1 MNFLNQNHNHEIFCK
16 KFAIEEEVRSQE
28 DRVRRTGSM
37 GILTS
42 PTTFAPCRR
51 LGIKSIRD
59 KDNSHCVSIWPP
71 GMGILVIID
80 PTVESYQMLASGVL
94 AGAKVVIL
102 NSEEDEVRQITR
114 AILDYPVNSLHIVCH
129 GSPGSLQLGNT
140 KLSISTLTKYEAELK
155 RWGET
160 IGSGGIL
167 LYGCEVGAGDIGKAF
182 VGRFHE
188 LSGVGVAGAVSPVGN
203 AELGGS
209 WELGVKVGEV
219 GDNLAFGEE
228 VLVSYPGVLP
238 ENLLFASQIE
248 PVNTAPTANNSN
260 IRIDEDTTYNFSIT
274 DFDYTDS
281 DGDPLTEI
289 EIVNL
294 PERGELLLAGSPLT
308 PGQTISATQVGT
320 LSYRPEIHE
329 NGDNY
334 TTFPVIFNNGSE
346 NSNQATITINVN
358 SVNDPPVS
366 TDDNIRFEAN
376 ITGQFQFQES
386 NFPIVDVDGDNLASI
401 TIAQEPTLGSLTLN
415 DEPVTNPIPVSDIDQ
430 LVYSI
435 EPTPAG
441 NNIDEF
447 TFTVNDGQADSLEY
461 TININVGERST
472 DTPPTAAD
480 AEITIEEDTTFQFNT
495 SIFNFR
501 DEDGD
506 FFSNFNITRTPELGR
521 QETFTDEGVLEN
533 IFYIP
538 NHNEFGNNY
547 TNLEFQIGDSGGLN
561 SQETYTLNI
570 NVTPVNDNPV
580 FTSGAPTTATVGQL
594 YTYQITA
601 NDIDEDRIDINSS
614 NIPGWLQFT
623 DNGNGTATLTGTPTD
638 QDIGNSN
645 IELTVTD
652 PSDTTD
658 TQIFSLQ
665 VTGPQA
671 PTNLQISG
679 TKFNDINNNG
689 VLDFIEP
696 GLAGVTIYVDIN
708 NNQVLDN
715 DEPRVVTNSEGSYLF
730 ENISLDPGTYSI
742 RDIPPVGLTQTVA
755 APTIT
760 VNSGST
766 TFTNIDIA
774 NIATIAQSG
783 SISGTKFNDL
793 NGDGF
798 FDPGEPPLEGF
809 TIYVDFDNSNTL
821 DADEPFAITNT
832 DGTYTI
838 NNIPAGNY
846 TVREVQQTGFTQT
859 TPDPIVTVVA
869 DQNISNINLGNFQSS
884 ELGSISGVKFQDDN
898 QSGFQDP
905 EELGLPG
912 FRIYLD
918 QNNNNTL
925 DANEPFAITNTDGT
939 YTINNIPAGNY
950 TVREVQQT
958 GFTQTTPDPIV
969 TVVADQNIS
978 NINFGNF
985 QSPELG
991 SISGVKFQDDNQSG
1005 FQDPEE
1011 LGLPG
1016 FRIYLDQNNNN
1027 TLDAN
1032 EPFAITN
1039 TDGTYT
1045 INNIPAGNYTVRE
1058 VQQTGFT
1065 QTTPDPIVTVVA
1077 DQNISNINFGNFQQ
1091 ETVDAFIVN
1100 SIGDEGDANL
1110 NDGVPLT
1117 ATGVVTL
1124 RSAIEQANFLPGE
1137 NTIDFDPNILFG
1149 QTITLNTQ
1157 LDITSDIIINGLGAN
1172 NLTISGNN
1180 ASRVF
1185 NIQAP
1190 PPPIIDAPIL
1200 NALQLNIVSPTV
1212 TISGL
1217 TITDGVVSNEQG
1229 GGIRNIEGN
1238 VTLANSTV
1246 TGNTALSGGGVY
1258 TQGGTLTI
1266 ANSLISNNIASF
1278 GAGIINDNTFA
1289 PDAYGNSIL
1298 VNTGVLEVNNTTIS
1312 NNIAT
1317 NAELSGGGIDND
1329 GIATVTNSTIS
1340 GNTSGFDGGGIDNDG
1355 TATVNNSTISENVA
1369 SRFGGGINNDGTVTV
1384 TDSTISGNSAN
1395 ASGGGIANDGTTTFT
1410 NSTISGNSANASGGG
1425 IYNNG
1430 RNTFYDGINFV
1441 GATATITNS
1450 TITQNIADNDRDNIG
1465 NGGGIANG
1473 GTANVSNSIIA
1484 GNFDASSTIILS
1496 DVSENFNDTLVG
1508 VFNSNGSNLVGDILG
1523 SSGFAPSEVL
1533 QVPVNSVLDPNLGN
1547 NGGLTLTHALIQDI
1561 NNPAID
1567 GGNNA
1572 NILPGVQFDQRGN
1585 GFPRTLDGDGDGIAV
1600 VDVGAFEASQIE
1612 TELLVN
1618 ISGTKFNDLDNDGS
1632 LDIGEPSLP
1641 GVTVYIDIN
1650 NNNFP
1655 DNNEPTAV
1663 TDAFG
1668 FYSFN
1673 NISLLPDTYNI
1684 RDIPPPD
1691 FIQAAPIP
1699 TITVDIASTNF
1710 PNFNIANIEVS
1721 SFIVNDTRDAGD
1733 LIPGN
1738 GIVET
1743 ALGDN
1748 IVTLRAAIE
1757 EANAFPGENTIEF
1770 ESSLSGQ
1777 TITLSNVELDITS
1790 NIIINGLGANNLT
1803 ISGNNA
1809 SRIFDIQESTVTIND
1824 LAIADGFVFGEEEGG
1839 GIRNIGGIVTVNN
1852 STIRNSQGF
1861 NGGGISNRDGVLTV
1875 NNSTVSGNNSSGNGG
1890 AISSQ
1895 GGADGEL
1902 TINNS
1907 TISGNTSIGLGGG
1920 IYINTPAS
1928 ISDIASNTIVLN
1940 TAIDGGGVF
1949 IAGGATRI
1957 EQSIIVGNNSNN
1969 VSGSFLGIENVIDVP
1984 IESVLETA
1992 LQNNGGPTETHNLIP
2007 GSPAIDT
2014 ALGNTFNLDQRGIQR
2029 PIDGDGDG
2037 NAIADIGAVE
2047 TSQITLVG
2055 SISGIKFND
2064 LDSDGF
2070 FDAGEP
2076 GLAGVTIYLDL
2087 NENQQFDPEEPSEIT
2102 NDTGNYSFSNLNSGT
2117 YNVREV
2123 VPEDFRPTLAPE
2135 TPITITAAG
2144 ENFTN
2149 INFGNTTNIAGISI
2163 TQTGGSTD
2171 VAEEG
2176 TTSDTYEIALNSIPT
2191 APVNITI
2198 ASDGQTVLS
2207 DVDETLSNTINLTFN
2222 DLTPQTVTVTAVDDE
2237 IESPDISNITHTISS
2252 NDENYNGA
2260 NVPFTIDDIPS
2271 NNILPVNIIDSDIE
2285 NLAPDAI
2292 DDTAFTTVNN
2302 QVNIDVLDN
2311 DTDPE
2316 LDQIDIIDFD
2326 ATSTAGGTV
2335 TLSTDENEN
2344 PSLLLYFPPDG
2355 FIGED
2360 TFTYTIS
2367 DGNNNTDIATVTIN
2381 VISPGEQRPI
2391 ANSDTATTTQGN
2403 PVTINVL
2410 ENDTDPQD
2418 SPVEILAT
2426 TDPSNGAI
2434 ANNNNGTITYT
2445 PLPEAIGEDTF
2456 TYTIIDPE
2464 GNISEPA
2471 TVTVA
2476 VDPLPPGSI
2485 SGTVFDDLN
2494 DNDILDPGETGLNN
2508 VTVTISGIENDIP
2521 IQQTTVTDSSG
2532 IYNFS
2537 NLLPNIE
2544 YTLTAVRSPD
2554 LPLQEFPFPVT
2565 IPAGESVSNINFAYD
2580 VSDPGIL
2587 QFSEPIFSVAENTP
2601 TATVTIIRTDGSD
2614 GVVSATLNLANG
2626 TAIQDID
2633 YGNPIS
2639 NNIFFADGETQQT
2652 VSIPIIDDSIIEGNR
2667 TVNLSL
2673 SNVTGDATIGQPAT
2687 AILEILED
2695 EVSPPPIA
2703 NPDTA
2708 TTTQG
2713 NPPITIDVL
2722 ANDTGEFLNIITVD
2736 NFTTAGNN
2744 ATINNNQ
2751 IIYTPLPEFSGTDT
2765 FTYEISDGNNN
2776 TPNSSATVNVTVDSP
2791 PSGSIS
2797 GIIFND
2803 TNQNGFLELGE
2814 TALSGVTVFIDT
2826 NQNGIPDPN
2835 EQTAVTNQ
2843 SGLYTL
2849 SNLLPN
2855 TYTVRTITPQPDA
2868 TLTTQEFSVTLS
2880 SGENLNNIDFGYST
2894 ANPGILQFSNPT
2906 FSVTENEPTATV
2918 TVIRTGGNDGV
2929 VSANINLSNG
2939 TATQGI
2945 DYGNPVPETIFFA
2958 DKETQQTVNIP
2969 IVNDDSVENTETV
2982 NLSLSNVT
2990 GGATIGQPATATLEI
3005 IDDDEIISSPPPPFT
3020 TRVLGFDGEFNNF
3033 DFVRSVQVNPPQGPA
3048 NLRFSP
3054 NTVALVS
3061 RNQGGQGR
3069 FDGTTNNSTV
3079 IAYDI
3084 PDRQLGFELD
3094 AIVIDLA
3101 EVIERIGEIEF
3112 GNFSLDYASPNR
3124 SHNVRFFNE
3133 SRQDIGQGATLS
3145 RTIPVPGQPNN
3156 FSNFSRQGISIPE
3169 DTQFI
3174 AIGSESTEIGI
3185 DNLQFT
3191 LQPKRDSDRSFS
3203 QISLASMPE
3212 TQLVGNITT
3221 IDSLLDSMFFA
3232 SAI

>member
-1 MNFLNQNHNHEIFCK
+1 
-16 KFAIEEEVRSQE
+16 
-28 DRVRRTGSM
+28 
-37 GILTS
+37 
-42 PTTFAPCRR
+42 
-51 LGIKSIRD
+51 
-59 KDNSHCVSIWPP
+59 
-71 GMGILVIID
+71 
-80 PTVESYQMLASGVL
+80 
-94 AGAKVVIL
+94 
-102 NSEEDEVRQITR
+102 
-114 AILDYPVNSLHIVCH
+114 
-129 GSPGSLQLGNT
+129 
-140 KLSISTLTKYEAELK
+140 
-155 RWGET
+155 
-160 IGSGGIL
+160 
-167 LYGCEVGAGDIGKAF
+167 
-182 VGRFHE
+182 
-188 LSGVGVAGAVSPVGN
+188 
-203 AELGGS
+203 
-209 WELGVKVGEV
+209 
-219 GDNLAFGEE
+219 
-228 VLVSYPGVLP
+228 
-238 ENLLFASQIE
+238 
-248 PVNTAPTANNSN
+248 
-260 IRIDEDTTYNFSIT
+260 
-274 DFDYTDS
+274 
-281 DGDPLTEI
+281 
-289 EIVNL
+289 
-294 PERGELLLAGSPLT
+294 
-308 PGQTISATQVGT
+308 
-320 LSYRPEIHE
+320 
-329 NGDNY
+329 
-334 TTFPVIFNNGSE
+334 
-346 NSNQATITINVN
+346 
-358 SVNDPPVS
+358 
-366 TDDNIRFEAN
+366 
-376 ITGQFQFQES
+376 
-386 NFPIVDVDGDNLASI
+386 
-401 TIAQEPTLGSLTLN
+401 
-415 DEPVTNPIPVSDIDQ
+415 
-430 LVYSI
+430 
-435 EPTPAG
+435 
-441 NNIDEF
+441 
-447 TFTVNDGQADSLEY
+447 
-461 TININVGERST
+461 
-472 DTPPTAAD
+472 
-480 AEITIEEDTTFQFNT
+480 
-495 SIFNFR
+495 
-501 DEDGD
+501 
-506 FFSNFNITRTPELGR
+506 
-521 QETFTDEGVLEN
+521 
-533 IFYIP
+533 
-538 NHNEFGNNY
+538 
-547 TNLEFQIGDSGGLN
+547 
-561 SQETYTLNI
+561 
-570 NVTPVNDNPV
+570 
-580 FTSGAPTTATVGQL
+580 
-594 YTYQITA
+594 
-601 NDIDEDRIDINSS
+601 
-614 NIPGWLQFT
+614 
-623 DNGNGTATLTGTPTD
+623 
-638 QDIGNSN
+638 
-645 IELTVTD
+645 
-652 PSDTTD
+652 
-658 TQIFSLQ
+658 
-665 VTGPQA
+665 
-671 PTNLQISG
+671 
-679 TKFNDINNNG
+679 
-689 VLDFIEP
+689 
-696 GLAGVTIYVDIN
+696 
-708 NNQVLDN
+708 
-715 DEPRVVTNSEGSYLF
+715 
-730 ENISLDPGTYSI
+730 
-742 RDIPPVGLTQTVA
+742 
-755 APTIT
+755 
-760 VNSGST
+760 
-766 TFTNIDIA
+766 
-774 NIATIAQSG
+774 
-783 SISGTKFNDL
+783 
-793 NGDGF
+793 
-798 FDPGEPPLEGF
+798 
-809 TIYVDFDNSNTL
+809 
-821 DADEPFAITNT
+821 EPFAITNT

-1027 TLDAN
+1027 TFELD
-1032 EPFAITN
+1032 EPNAITN

-1045 INNIPAGNYTVRE
+1045 INNIPTGNYTVRE

-1246 TGNTALSGGGVY
+1246 TGNTAISGGGVY
-1258 TQGGTLTI
+1258 TRGGTLTI
-1266 ANSLISNNIASF
+1266 GNSLIYNNTASF
-1278 GAGIINDNTFA
+1278 GAGIINNNTFA

-1329 GIATVTNSTIS
+1329 GIATVTNTTIS

-1355 TATVNNSTISENVA
+1355 TATVTNSTISENVA

-1395 ASGGGIANDGTTTFT
+1395 VNGGGIANDGTTTFT
-1410 NSTISGNSANASGGG
+1410 NSTISGNSANVNGGG

-1441 GATATITNS
+1441 GAIATITNS

-1533 QVPVNSVLDPNLGN
+1533 QVPVNSVLDPNLVN

-1655 DNNEPTAV
+1655 DNDEPTAI

-1684 RDIPPPD
+1684 RDIPPTG

-2326 ATSTAGGTV
+2326 AISTAGGTV
-2335 TLSTDENEN
+2335 TLSTDEDGN
-2344 PSLLLYFPPDG
+2344 STLLYTPPDG

-2381 VISPGEQRPI
+2381 VLPPEEQRPI

-2403 PVTINVL
+2403 PVTINVI
-2410 ENDTDPQD
+2410 ENDIDPQG
-2418 SPVEILAT
+2418 SPVEVLAT

-2445 PLPEAIGEDTF
+2445 PLPGVIGEDTF

-2554 LPLQEFPFPVT
+2554 LPLQEFPFSVT
-2565 IPAGESVSNINFAYD
+2565 IPAGESVSDINFAYD
-2580 VSDPGIL
+2580 VPNQVI
-2587 QFSEPIFSVAENTP
+2587 PVADNDTASTTANTP
-2601 TATVTIIRTDGSD
+2601 ITV
-2614 GVVSATLNLANG
+2614 
-2626 TAIQDID
+2626 
-2633 YGNPIS
+2633 
-2639 NNIFFADGETQQT
+2639 
-2652 VSIPIIDDSIIEGNR
+2652 
-2667 TVNLSL
+2667 
-2673 SNVTGDATIGQPAT
+2673 
-2687 AILEILED
+2687 
-2695 EVSPPPIA
+2695 
-2703 NPDTA
+2703 
-2708 TTTQG
+2708 
-2713 NPPITIDVL
+2713 DVL
-2722 ANDTGEFLNIITVD
+2722 ANDTGESLNIIVVD
-2736 NFTTAGNN
+2736 NLTTAGNN

-2751 IIYTPLPEFSGTDT
+2751 IIYTPLPGFSGTDTFTYEISDGNNNTPNSSATVNVTVTPNQVIPVAENDTASTTANTPITVDVLANDTGESLNIIVVDNLTTAGNNATINNNQIIYTPSPGFSGTDTFTYEISDGNNNTPNSSATVNVTVTPNQVIPVAENDTASTTANTPITVDVLANDTGESLNIIVVDNLTTAGNNATINNNQIIYTPSPGFSGTDT

-2776 TPNSSATVNVTVDSP
+2776 TPNSSATVNVTVDSL

-2803 TNQNGFLELGE
+2803 TNQNGFLEPGE

-2835 EQTAVTNQ
+2835 EQTTLTNQ

-2855 TYTVRTITPQPDA
+2855 TYTIRTITPQPDA

-2880 SGENLNNIDFGYST
+2880 SGENLNNTNFGYSI
-2894 ANPGILQFSNPT
+2894 ANPGTLQFSNPT
-2906 FSVTENEPTATV
+2906 FSVTENEPTAAV

-2939 TATQGI
+2939 TASQGI

-2958 DKETQQTVNIP
+2958 DDQTQQTINIP
-2969 IVNDDSVENTETV
+2969 IINDSSVENTETV

-2990 GGATIGQPATATLEI
+2990 GGATVGQPATLEI
-3005 IDDDEIISSPPPPFT
+3005 IDDEIISPPPQPFT

-3033 DFVRSVQVNPPQGPA
+3033 DFVRSAQVNPPQGPA
-3048 NLRFSP
+3048 NLLFSG

-3069 FDGTTNNSTV
+3069 FDGTPNNDTV

-3084 PDRQLGFELD
+3084 PSRELGFELD
-3094 AIVIDLA
+3094 AIVIDLG
-3101 EVIERIGEIEF
+3101 EVIDRIGEIEF
-3112 GNFSLDYASPNR
+3112 GNFSFDYASPNR

-3133 SRQDIGQGATLS
+3133 NRQDIGQGATLS
-3145 RTIPVPGQPNN
+3145 PTIPVPGQQNN
-3156 FSNFSRQGISIPE
+3156 FSNFSRQGIPIPE
-3169 DTQFI
+3169 NTQFI

-3185 DNLQFT
+3185 DNLQLT
-3191 LQPKRDSDRSFS
+3191 LQPK
-3203 QISLASMPE
+3203 
-3212 TQLVGNITT
+3212 
-3221 IDSLLDSMFFA
+3221 ID
-3232 SAI
+3232 I

>member
-1 MNFLNQNHNHEIFCK
+1 M
-16 KFAIEEEVRSQE
+16 
-28 DRVRRTGSM
+28 
-37 GILTS
+37 
-42 PTTFAPCRR
+42 
-51 LGIKSIRD
+51 
-59 KDNSHCVSIWPP
+59 
-71 GMGILVIID
+71 
-80 PTVESYQMLASGVL
+80 
-94 AGAKVVIL
+94 
-102 NSEEDEVRQITR
+102 
-114 AILDYPVNSLHIVCH
+114 
-129 GSPGSLQLGNT
+129 
-140 KLSISTLTKYEAELK
+140 
-155 RWGET
+155 
-160 IGSGGIL
+160 
-167 LYGCEVGAGDIGKAF
+167 
-182 VGRFHE
+182 
-188 LSGVGVAGAVSPVGN
+188 
-203 AELGGS
+203 
-209 WELGVKVGEV
+209 
-219 GDNLAFGEE
+219 
-228 VLVSYPGVLP
+228 
-238 ENLLFASQIE
+238 
-248 PVNTAPTANNSN
+248 
-260 IRIDEDTTYNFSIT
+260 
-274 DFDYTDS
+274 
-281 DGDPLTEI
+281 
-289 EIVNL
+289 
-294 PERGELLLAGSPLT
+294 
-308 PGQTISATQVGT
+308 
-320 LSYRPEIHE
+320 
-329 NGDNY
+329 
-334 TTFPVIFNNGSE
+334 
-346 NSNQATITINVN
+346 
-358 SVNDPPVS
+358 
-366 TDDNIRFEAN
+366 
-376 ITGQFQFQES
+376 
-386 NFPIVDVDGDNLASI
+386 
-401 TIAQEPTLGSLTLN
+401 
-415 DEPVTNPIPVSDIDQ
+415 
-430 LVYSI
+430 
-435 EPTPAG
+435 
-441 NNIDEF
+441 
-447 TFTVNDGQADSLEY
+447 
-461 TININVGERST
+461 
-472 DTPPTAAD
+472 
-480 AEITIEEDTTFQFNT
+480 
-495 SIFNFR
+495 
-501 DEDGD
+501 
-506 FFSNFNITRTPELGR
+506 
-521 QETFTDEGVLEN
+521 
-533 IFYIP
+533 
-538 NHNEFGNNY
+538 
-547 TNLEFQIGDSGGLN
+547 
-561 SQETYTLNI
+561 
-570 NVTPVNDNPV
+570 
-580 FTSGAPTTATVGQL
+580 
-594 YTYQITA
+594 
-601 NDIDEDRIDINSS
+601 
-614 NIPGWLQFT
+614 
-623 DNGNGTATLTGTPTD
+623 
-638 QDIGNSN
+638 
-645 IELTVTD
+645 
-652 PSDTTD
+652 
-658 TQIFSLQ
+658 
-665 VTGPQA
+665 
-671 PTNLQISG
+671 
-679 TKFNDINNNG
+679 
-689 VLDFIEP
+689 
-696 GLAGVTIYVDIN
+696 
-708 NNQVLDN
+708 
-715 DEPRVVTNSEGSYLF
+715 
-730 ENISLDPGTYSI
+730 
-742 RDIPPVGLTQTVA
+742 
-755 APTIT
+755 
-760 VNSGST
+760 
-766 TFTNIDIA
+766 
-774 NIATIAQSG
+774 
-783 SISGTKFNDL
+783 
-793 NGDGF
+793 
-798 FDPGEPPLEGF
+798 
-809 TIYVDFDNSNTL
+809 
-821 DADEPFAITNT
+821 
-832 DGTYTI
+832 
-838 NNIPAGNY
+838 
-846 TVREVQQTGFTQT
+846 
-859 TPDPIVTVVA
+859 
-869 DQNISNINLGNFQSS
+869 
-884 ELGSISGVKFQDDN
+884 
-898 QSGFQDP
+898 
-905 EELGLPG
+905 
-912 FRIYLD
+912 
-918 QNNNNTL
+918 
-925 DANEPFAITNTDGT
+925 
-939 YTINNIPAGNY
+939 
-950 TVREVQQT
+950 
-958 GFTQTTPDPIV
+958 
-969 TVVADQNIS
+969 
-978 NINFGNF
+978 GNF

-1027 TLDAN
+1027 TFELD
-1032 EPFAITN
+1032 EPNAITN

-1246 TGNTALSGGGVY
+1246 TGNTAISGGGVY
-1258 TQGGTLTI
+1258 TRGGTLTI
-1266 ANSLISNNIASF
+1266 GNSLIYNNTASF
-1278 GAGIINDNTFA
+1278 GAGIINNNTFA

-1329 GIATVTNSTIS
+1329 GTVTVTDSTIS
-1340 GNTSGFDGGGIDNDG
+1340 GNTSGFDGGGIYNNG
-1355 TATVNNSTISENVA
+1355 TATVTNSSISENVA
-1369 SRFGGGINNDGTVTV
+1369 SRFGGGIANDSTVTV
-1384 TDSTISGNSAN
+1384 TNSTISGNSTN
-1395 ASGGGIANDGTTTFT
+1395 ASGGGIANDSTVTVT
-1410 NSTISGNSANASGGG
+1410 NSTISGNSTNVNGGG

-1430 RNTFYDGINFV
+1430 RNTFYDGINFI

-1450 TITQNIADNDRDNIG
+1450 TITQNIADNDGDNIG

-1508 VFNSNGSNLVGDILG
+1508 VFNSNDSNLVGDILG

-1533 QVPVNSVLDPNLGN
+1533 QVPVSSVLDPNLVN

-1567 GGNNA
+1567 GENNA

-1655 DNNEPTAV
+1655 DNDEPTAV

-1684 RDIPPPD
+1684 RDIPPTG

-2007 GSPAIDT
+2007 GSPAIDI

-2102 NDTGNYSFSNLNSGT
+2102 NDTGNYSFSNLNSGS

-2123 VPEDFRPTLAPE
+2123 VPENFRPTLAPE

-2344 PSLLLYFPPDG
+2344 PSLLYFPPNG

-2485 SGTVFDDLN
+2485 SGTIFDDLN
-2494 DNDILDPGETGLNN
+2494 NNEIIDPGETGLNN

-2673 SNVTGDATIGQPAT
+2673 SNITGEATIGQPAT

-2722 ANDTGEFLNIITVD
+2722 ANDTGESLNIITVDNFTTAGNNATINNNQIIYTPLPEFSGTDTFTYEISDGNNNTPNSSATVTITVTPNQVVPIAENDTASTTANTPITIDVLANDTGESLNIITVDNFTTAGNNATINNNQIIYTPLPEFSGTDTFTYEISDGNNNTPNSSATVTITVTPNQVVPIAENDTASTTANTPITIDVLANDTGESLNIITVDNFTTAGNNATINNNQIIYTPLPEFSGTDTFTYEISDGNNNTPNSSATVTITVTPNQVVPIAENDTASTTANTPITIDVLANDTGESLNIITVD

-2958 DKETQQTVNIP
+2958 DEQTQQTINIP
-2969 IVNDDSVENTETV
+2969 IVNDNSVENTETV
-2982 NLSLSNVT
+2982 NLSLSNAT
-2990 GGATIGQPATATLEI
+2990 GGATIGQPATLEI

-3084 PDRQLGFELD
+3084 PDQQLGFELD

-3191 LQPKRDSDRSFS
+3191 LQPKGDSDRSFS
-3203 QISLASMPE
+3203 QISLASMPD